1 MVSSKLSETLDNHGF
16 AVIPGVIP
24 ADMIAQLG
32 DVLERRAS
40 SNLERCLL
48 ELQEFAQF
56 VNTRIGVFPTG
67 EQCRSISATLIDQ
80 DVIIAAAARH
90 NVTGYTAW
98 SVKQGIVHVQPP
110 VAILEKVIA
119 VRGATSKAGSTKNV
133 WGCSAANT
141 RKNCW
146 QRRRGKLS

>member
-48 ELQEFAQF
+48 ELPEFAQF
-56 VNTRIGVFPTG
+56 VNTRIGVFRNRRTVP
-67 EQCRSISATLIDQ
+67 
-80 DVIIAAAARH
+80 VHFRH
-90 NVTGYTAW
+90 A
-98 SVKQGIVHVQPP
+98 H
-110 VAILEKVIA
+110 
-119 VRGATSKAGSTKNV
+119 
-133 WGCSAANT
+133 
-141 RKNCW
+141 
-146 QRRRGKLS
+146 